1 MVNLLITVNNHT
13 TKGYRTDN
21 GEETRMNQDNTRLTK
36 HKHVGVFL
44 KWGYQKLDGLWW
56 TVLVCPGWCKGVP
69 LYMEH
74 STNIVMFLLTS
85 FHRCSTNLR
94 RYCQE
99 SMRWTSVKE
108 LCRDIHETSDGQ
120 LKDDEDNDY
129 IFFVCV
135 CQKVQVTWECDK
147 PWFSWAYY
155 FQTSPNRI
163 ISKYSRVL
171 GKTWER
177 KAMTNP
183 PTRGIWEFSRIVG
196 KLPADDW
203 TASCTRFI

>member
-1 MVNLLITVNNHT
+1 M
-13 TKGYRTDN
+13 
-21 GEETRMNQDNTRLTK
+21 
-36 HKHVGVFL
+36 GVPKIGWFMM
-44 KWGYQKLDGLWW
+44 DSP
-56 TVLVCPGWCKGVP
+56 TVCPGWCKGVP
-69 LYMEH
+69 
-74 STNIVMFLLTS
+74 

-99 SMRWTSVKE
+99 STRWTSVKQ

-120 LKDDEDNDY
+120 LMDDEDNEDV
-129 IFFVCV
+129 FFVCV

-203 TASCTRFI
+203 TASCTRFRWAIIPPFHWVWLVKLVPQLGQMNLVQLVYQLNLSGTAGNGCCSQSWVLGWGFGT

>member
-1 MVNLLITVNNHT
+1 MKH
-13 TKGYRTDN
+13 RMDN
-21 GEETRMNQDNTRLTK
+21 
-36 HKHVGVFL
+36 
-44 KWGYQKLDGLWW
+44 WW
-56 TVLVCPGWCKGVP
+56 MMRIMK
-69 LYMEH
+69 
-74 STNIVMFLLTS
+74 MFL
-85 FHRCSTNLR
+85 
-94 RYCQE
+94 
-99 SMRWTSVKE
+99 
-108 LCRDIHETSDGQ
+108 
-120 LKDDEDNDY
+120 
-129 IFFVCV
+129 FVCV

-203 TASCTRFI
+203 TASCTRFRWAIIPPFHWVWLVKLVPQLGQMNLVQLVYQLNLSGTAGNGCCSQSLVLGWGFGT